1 MDAIKDTSKKETYK
15 MFDLIASRYDV
26 LNRILSFGIDKW
38 WRYRL
43 GRQLPKVPHLTV
55 LDIAT
60 GTGDVGLSFLKHQG
74 NSIDKIVG
82 VDLSQEMLAKAQE
95 KIAKIEKMVV
105 KVGDATELPIDDNS
119 FDATAIAFGIRNV
132 PDVAKAL
139 SEMCRVLK
147 PGGVSLVLEFSMPRF
162 FLVRW
167 VYLAYFRYILP
178 TVGGLISGNKG
189 AYSYLNKSVE
199 AFPDGDAFAA
209 LMRAAGFESV
219 RLTSL
224 SFGIATIYRGEKR
237 A

>member
-15 MFDLIASRYDV
+15 MFDLIASRYDL

-43 GRQLPKVPHLTV
+43 GYQLPKQGNLSI

-60 GTGDVGLSFLKHQG
+60 GTGDVGVSFLKHQG
-74 NSIDKIVG
+74 KRITKIVG
-82 VDLSQEMLAKAQE
+82 VDLSEEMLAKAQE
-95 KIAKIEKMVV
+95 KIVKIDKMTV
-105 KVGDATELPIDDNS
+105 KVGDATALPIEDNS
-119 FDATAIAFGIRNV
+119 VDATSIAFGIRNV
-132 PDVAKAL
+132 PDVSQAL

-147 PGGVSLVLEFSMPRF
+147 PGGVSLILEFSMPRF

-178 TVGGLISGNKG
+178 SVGGLISGNKE

-199 AFPDGDAFAA
+199 AFPDGENFAA
-209 LMRAAGFESV
+209 LMRDVGFESV